1 MPFTTRN
8 AIRTL
13 QAGTLAF
20 ALVFAA
26 GCKQP
31 QPQPAEQAQQPAAP
45 DDATI
50 ANSIQSKIAGDS
62 GLANEPIQVAVSNG
76 VATLSG
82 TVSNAAAK
90 ALASDDAASI
100 TGVKQVLNNL
110 DVKPAE
116 TAAAKPA
123 PAPERPR
130 ERARKQ
136 TRTEMASSAP
146 VAEPA
151 PMPMPASAPAPIVR
165 NTPAPP
171 PAPAKPVVKTVT
183 IPAGSMIPVRITET
197 LDSAT
202 TQSGTAFHG
211 VIASD
216 ITANGMLAI
225 PAGTS
230 VIGRVVDVKD
240 AAHFKGS
247 SLLSIELASVS
258 PYGKRIAVVTDPYNK
273 EGKGRGKN
281 TAEKV
286 GAGAAI
292 GAILGGILGGGK
304 GAAIGAATGGGLGA
318 GANAVTKGEQVQIP
332 SESLIRFRL
341 STPVTVTTSTGA
353 GGVKVYDSGNGEP
366 ALQQRN
372 P

>member
-1 MPFTTRN
+1 MSTPFTTRN

-50 ANSIQSKIAGDS
+50 ASSIQSKIAGDS

-82 TVSNAAAK
+82 TVSNPAAK
-90 ALASDDAASI
+90 ALASDDAASV

-110 DVKPAE
+110 DVTPAQ

-123 PAPERPR
+123 PVPAPVRPR
-130 ERARKQ
+130 ERTQR
-136 TRTEMASSAP
+136 TRTEVASAVPVSAP
-146 VAEPA
+146 A
-151 PMPMPASAPAPIVR
+151 PVPAPAPIVR

-171 PAPAKPVVKTVT
+171 PAPPKPVVKTVT
-183 IPAGSMIPVRITET
+183 IPAGSMIPIRITET
-197 LDSAT
+197 LDSAS
-202 TQSGTAFHG
+202 TQQGSAFHG
-211 VIASD
+211 VTASD
-216 ITANGMLAI
+216 ITENGMLAI

-230 VIGRVVDVKD
+230 VIGRVVEVKD
-240 AAHFKGS
+240 ATHFKGS
-247 SLLSIELASVS
+247 SLLSIELSSVS
-258 PYGKRIAVVTDPYNK
+258 PYGQRIAVVTDPYNK

-286 GAGAAI
+286 GAGAAV
-292 GAILGGILGGGK
+292 GAILGGIFGGGK

-366 ALQQRN
+366 TLQQRN
-372 P
+372 Q